1 MKKPKLGPHHGR
13 GKGRIDEDVET
24 DPIDRTPVRQKH
36 RGRRGKA
43 RRAKRR

>member
-1 MKKPKLGPHHGR
+1 MKKKAFIGKP
-13 GKGRIDEDVET
+13 KGRVDEDEKA

-36 RGRRGKA
+36 RGRKA